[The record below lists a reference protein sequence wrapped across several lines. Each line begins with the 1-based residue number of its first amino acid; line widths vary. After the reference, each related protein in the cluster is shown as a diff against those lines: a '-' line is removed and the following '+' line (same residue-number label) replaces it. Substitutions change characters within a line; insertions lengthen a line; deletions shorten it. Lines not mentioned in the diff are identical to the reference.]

1 MGRKTKLVS
10 AVGLVA
16 GVLYL
21 TKNKEMVRKG
31 IDKGIDIAVSQVGK
45 WTNDPY
51 IKNLGR
57 PEDLRDSNMVDEGA
71 MTSVQYYYDLREA
84 SRNKENNK

>member
-21 TKNKEMVRKG
+21 TKNKETVKKG
-31 IDKGIDIAVSQVGK
+31 IDKGIDLAVSQVGK
-45 WTNDPY
+45 WTSDPY
-51 IKNLGR
+51 VKKLGR
-57 PEDLRDSNMVDEGA
+57 PDDLRDSNMVDEGA
-71 MTSVQYYYDLREA
+71 MTSVQYYTDLRED
-84 SRNKENNK
+84 SRQENK

>member
-21 TKNKEMVRKG
+21 TKNKETVKKG
-31 IDKGIDIAVSQVGK
+31 IDKGIDIVVSQAGK
-45 WTNDPY
+45 WTSDPY
-51 IKNLGR
+51 VKKLGR
-57 PEDLRDSNMVDEGA
+57 PENLRDSNMVDEGA
-71 MTSVQYYYDLREA
+71 MTSVQYYNDLRED
-84 SRNKENNK
+84 SRQENM